1 MVEITELIG
10 KEYYSLDEI
19 STVTTNKS
27 LIIMCILLKLID
39 HLDSNGFY

>member
-27 LIIMCILLKLID
+27 LIIMCILKLID